1 MKFIDKMR
9 RELGLSKAEMARAL
23 GRSPQSYRSLERA
36 REALLLTDLQA
47 LRKLVSDTRLLDEVE
62 REIRRKRIKAA

>member
-1 MKFIDKMR
+1 MQFIDKIR

-36 REALLLTDLQA
+36 RHALLLTDLQA
-47 LRKLVSDTRLLDEVE
+47 LRKLVSDTRLLNEVE
-62 REIRRKRIKAA
+62 QEIRRKRIKAA